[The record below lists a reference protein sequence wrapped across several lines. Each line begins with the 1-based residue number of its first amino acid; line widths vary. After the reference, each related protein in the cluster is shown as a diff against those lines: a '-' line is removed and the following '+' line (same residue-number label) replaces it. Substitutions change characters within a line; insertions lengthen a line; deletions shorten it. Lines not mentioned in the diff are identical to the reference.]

1 METKKL
7 TILVVDDVPQNIYL
21 LNGILSSDYRILFA
35 TSGAQALKIAADTV
49 PDIILLDVMMPE
61 MNGYEV
67 CKKLKEDNVLKSIPV
82 IFLTALNDFDSETQ
96 GLSLGAIDYIR
107 KPYNA
112 NIVKLRIH
120 NHLELKKTRDEL
132 FRLSNVDRLTGI
144 PNRRAIFDY
153 FEHEM
158 SRALRNNRALGYM
171 MIDIDFFKKYNDN
184 YGHIAGDGCLHS
196 LARTLEES
204 LLRPGDMIGRFGGE
218 EFLCVLPEIDST
230 GVLDVGERLI
240 TKTRELAIP
249 HLFSDVA
256 NVVTIS
262 CGACSIVP
270 ENRQTVESLI
280 DLADKALYLSKNS
293 GRNRVTLWND
303 GKSRQ

>member
-1 METKKL
+1 MTNTKQ
-7 TILVVDDVPQNIYL
+7 TILVVDDVPQNIHL
-21 LNGILSSDYRILFA
+21 LNGILSAEYRVLFA
-35 TSGAQALKIAADTV
+35 TSGKEALKIAADAL
-49 PDIILLDVMMPE
+49 PDMILLDVMMPE

-67 CKKLKEDNVLKSIPV
+67 CRKLKDDAMLKTIPV
-82 IFLTALNDFDSETQ
+82 IFLTALTDIENESQ

-120 NHLELKKTRDEL
+120 NHLELKQARDEL

-158 SRALRNNRALGYM
+158 ARAVRNGRTFGFL
-171 MIDIDFFKKYNDN
+171 MIDIDYFKKFNDN

-196 LARTLEES
+196 LAQTMENA
-204 LLRPGDMIGRFGGE
+204 LLRPGDRIGRFGGE
-218 EFLCVLPEIDST
+218 EFLCVLPEIDAL
-230 GVLDVGERLI
+230 GVMEVGERLI
-240 TKTRELAIP
+240 AKTLELAIP
-249 HLFSDVA
+249 HRFSDVSG
-256 NVVTIS
+256 VVTIS
-262 CGACSIVP
+262 CGACSLLPDKNKSVDDL
-270 ENRQTVESLI
+270 V

-293 GRNRVTLWND
+293 GRNRTTLWKD
-303 GKSRQ
+303 EPQ